1 MPRKP
6 GRPEKRPCAGR
17 STSTGQPCKN
27 SAIRGGTV
35 CTVHGG
41 RAPQVA
47 AKAAVRAE
55 LENWGLG
62 DTNVDPGEVLLKL
75 VSQSAARAERYARL
89 LEEAYDAA
97 ERLKTA
103 HEAELLLVED
113 EPDGWDDEERPER
126 AATQAARADLRRIF
140 SVGGVA
146 ALVGHTYDSSK
157 DGGIYATGEQIRGLA
172 DLEAKERDRCAN
184 FAAKAVAAG
193 LATRQVELAER
204 QGALVAQL
212 VLAVFDELGLTD
224 EQREAAPD
232 VLERHLRLVAS

>member
-1 MPRKP
+1 MAGKP
-6 GRPEKRPCAGR
+6 GRPPGRPAGRPCAAH
-17 STSTGQPCKN
+17 STTTGEPCKN
-27 SAIRGGTV
+27 SAIKGAKV
-35 CTVHGG
+35 CRAHGA

-55 LENWGLG
+55 LEHWGLG

-97 ERLKTA
+97 ERLKAA
-103 HEAELLLVED
+103 HEAEQLFETAELD
-113 EPDGWDDEERPER
+113 DDETER
-126 AATQAARADLRRIF
+126 AAVQVARDDLKRIF
-140 SVGGVA
+140 NSGGVA

-157 DGGIYATGEQIRGLA
+157 DGGVYATGEQIRGLA

-204 QGALVAQL
+204 QGALIAQL
-212 VLAVFDELGLTD
+212 VLAVFDELDLTD
-224 EQREAAPD
+224 AQREAAPD
-232 VLERHLRLVAS
+232 VLDRHLRLVAS